1 MPTEEQRQRLRELNL
16 QRRREFMEQES
27 VAPPQRQRNPEQPGL
42 VSRFFGS
49 TPVRTVFEAPEYL
62 RDEFSVIWK
71 QKKRL
76 MNKVFL
82 VD

>member
-49 TPVRTVFEAPEYL
+49 TPVRTVFEAP
-62 RDEFSVIWK
+62 
-71 QKKRL
+71 
-76 MNKVFL
+76 
-82 VD
+82 